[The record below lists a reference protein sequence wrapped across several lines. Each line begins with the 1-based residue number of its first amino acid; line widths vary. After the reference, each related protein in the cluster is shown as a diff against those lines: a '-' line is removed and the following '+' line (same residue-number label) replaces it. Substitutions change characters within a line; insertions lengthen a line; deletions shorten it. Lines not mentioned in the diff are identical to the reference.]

1 MTEVADTDTYSVKS
15 FLALKE
21 TCVVI
26 LIKNQRQ
33 DRDIVPD
40 KGFKMLVDGPLDHG
54 ALSRNLY
61 FVFRE
66 QMIRLAELRTRERGT
81 DIGE

>member
-1 MTEVADTDTYSVKS
+1 M
-15 FLALKE
+15 
-21 TCVVI
+21 I
-26 LIKNQRQ
+26 LIKKQRQ

-66 QMIRLAELRTRERGT
+66 QMIRLAELRMRER
-81 DIGE
+81 DRHWRIMDYAEGERNK